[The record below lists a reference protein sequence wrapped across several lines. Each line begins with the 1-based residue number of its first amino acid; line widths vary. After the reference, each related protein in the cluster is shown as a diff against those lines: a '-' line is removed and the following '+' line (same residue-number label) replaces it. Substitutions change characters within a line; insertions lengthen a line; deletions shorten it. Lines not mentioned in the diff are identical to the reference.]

1 VWSRSTHA
9 TVACLLGDSLVGLG
23 YRAFVLRYCTRW
35 GRWTHGELSIANEHL
50 LSEIL
55 RDLLVSLIHDRV
67 SPRSRTVVLATRA
80 GEGHEFGIFF
90 VALLALDAGAVAARL
105 GSFRGA
111 ILALAKADAS
121 LMRPGRGAL

>member
-9 TVACLLGDSLVGLG
+9 TSHACSAIPWSGSVTAHSRSATARGG
-23 YRAFVLRYCTRW
+23 

-67 SPRSRTVVLATRA
+67 SPRSRTVVLATPA